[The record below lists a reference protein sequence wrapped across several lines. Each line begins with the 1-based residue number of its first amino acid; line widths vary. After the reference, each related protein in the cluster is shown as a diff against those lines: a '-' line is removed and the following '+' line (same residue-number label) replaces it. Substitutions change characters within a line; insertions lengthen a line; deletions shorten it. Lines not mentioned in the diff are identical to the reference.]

1 MDTVKVNSGKSLM
14 VAHRGVSGIEC
25 ENTNAAFI
33 AAGNRSYFGIE
44 TDVHV
49 TADHQFV
56 VFHDDNTKRVSGQD
70 YVIEESLYVDLLSIP
85 LYDKEEGVFRS
96 DLHIPDLM
104 DYIHI
109 CKRYDKVAV
118 LELKNRIPT
127 EDIAQIVKKIG
138 DADFLD
144 KTIFISFD
152 WQNLADIK
160 EMRPEQKVQFLL
172 SEQCDDFL
180 IDKLAAN
187 GMDLD
192 IYYERVTK
200 ELVDKLHA
208 KNIEI
213 NCWTADHAEDAERL
227 AEYGVDYITSN
238 ILE

>member
-1 MDTVKVNSGKSLM
+1 M
-14 VAHRGVSGIEC
+14 
-25 ENTNAAFI
+25 
-33 AAGNRSYFGIE
+33 
-44 TDVHV
+44 
-49 TADHQFV
+49 
-56 VFHDDNTKRVSGQD
+56 
-70 YVIEESLYVDLLSIP
+70 
-85 LYDKEEGVFRS
+85 
-96 DLHIPDLM
+96 
-104 DYIHI
+104 
-109 CKRYDKVAV
+109 
-118 LELKNRIPT
+118 
-127 EDIAQIVKKIG
+127 
-138 DADFLD
+138 
-144 KTIFISFD
+144 
-152 WQNLADIK
+152 
-160 EMRPEQKVQFLL
+160 L

>member
-1 MDTVKVNSGKSLM
+1 M
-14 VAHRGVSGIEC
+14 
-25 ENTNAAFI
+25 
-33 AAGNRSYFGIE
+33 
-44 TDVHV
+44 
-49 TADHQFV
+49 
-56 VFHDDNTKRVSGQD
+56 
-70 YVIEESLYVDLLSIP
+70 IEESLYVDLLNIP

-127 EDIAQIVKKIG
+127 EDIAQIVKKIE

-152 WQNLADIK
+152 WQNLTDIK
-160 EMRPEQKVQFLL
+160 EMRPKQKVQFLL

>member
-1 MDTVKVNSGKSLM
+1 M
-14 VAHRGVSGIEC
+14 
-25 ENTNAAFI
+25 
-33 AAGNRSYFGIE
+33 
-44 TDVHV
+44 
-49 TADHQFV
+49 
-56 VFHDDNTKRVSGQD
+56 
-70 YVIEESLYVDLLSIP
+70 
-85 LYDKEEGVFRS
+85 
-96 DLHIPDLM
+96 
-104 DYIHI
+104 
-109 CKRYDKVAV
+109 
-118 LELKNRIPT
+118 ELKNRIPT
-127 EDIAQIVKKIG
+127 EDIAQIVKKIA

-144 KTIFISFD
+144 KTIFMSFD